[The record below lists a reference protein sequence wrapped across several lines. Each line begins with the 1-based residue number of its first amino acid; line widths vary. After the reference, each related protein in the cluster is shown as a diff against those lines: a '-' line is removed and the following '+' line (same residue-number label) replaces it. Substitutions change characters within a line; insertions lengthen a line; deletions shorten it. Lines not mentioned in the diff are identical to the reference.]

1 MFDPK
6 IFGQRL
12 FSLRKQKIGVTQA
25 DIADLL
31 EVTPTQISDMEN
43 GKTATTMARLCK
55 LCDYFY
61 VSADYLLGR
70 SDVK

>member
-12 FSLRKQKIGVTQA
+12 FLLRKQRPGATQG
-25 DIADLL
+25 DIAKLL
-31 EVTPTQISDMEN
+31 DVTPTQFSDMEN
-43 GKTATTMARLCK
+43 GKTATSMARLYL
-55 LCDYFY
+55 LCEYFN

-70 SDVK
+70 SDTP